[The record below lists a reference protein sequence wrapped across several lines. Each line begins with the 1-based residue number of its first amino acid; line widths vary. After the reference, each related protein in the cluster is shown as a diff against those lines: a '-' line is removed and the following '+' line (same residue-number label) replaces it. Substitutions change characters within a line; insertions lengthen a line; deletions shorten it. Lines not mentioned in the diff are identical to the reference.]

1 MKLTSI
7 LWFTVSSLFILP
19 HVLPKKFT
27 VIWFWQSRIS
37 IFTIGL
43 WLSWGLL
50 VAELVSVYGF
60 FLFFKEAYYD
70 DYYQFMRTLLPINNF
85 LIALNL
91 AMAFSPVHS
100 EKILRSIFMR
110 GLVAVSGLILW
121 WMVFMA
127 QFTS

>member
-1 MKLTSI
+1 MKSASI
-7 LWFTVSSLFILP
+7 LWFTVGALFILP
-19 HVLPKKFT
+19 QVLPKKIA
-27 VIWFWQSRIS
+27 VVWFRQNRIS

-60 FLFFKEAYYD
+60 FWFFKDAYHT
-70 DYYQFMRTLLPINNF
+70 DYYQFIRTLLPINNF

-91 AMAFSPVHS
+91 AMAFSPIHS
-100 EKILRSIFMR
+100 EKILRSILVR
-110 GLVAVSGLILW
+110 GLVAISGLIFW
-121 WMVFMA
+121 WMVFAA